1 MYKIVINRYCNPDSI
16 NTIGYALME
25 QLDNNEKQF
34 WERQTNEDRASMGIL
49 TNGEA
54 KILIKETLTTL
65 PPLFQ
70 VRQCDE

>member
-1 MYKIVINRYCNPDSI
+1 
-16 NTIGYALME
+16 ME

-34 WERQTNEDRASMGIL
+34 WERQANEDRANMGIL

-54 KILIKETLTTL
+54 KTLIKETLTTL

-70 VRQCDE
+70 VRQCDN

>member
-1 MYKIVINRYCNPDSI
+1 
-16 NTIGYALME
+16 ME

-34 WERQTNEDRASMGIL
+34 WERQTDEDRANMGIL

-54 KILIKETLTTL
+54 KTLIKETLTTL